1 MNNYNLLINDKELND
16 IIDSINEINKDNLLA
31 CHGRCHTTFVI
42 NAIEKLLTSLN
53 FDRKTIELGKIAG
66 LLHDIGTIDG
76 KKDMQIEVV
85 KCAYNFWIKQSYHKK
100 VKI

>member
-1 MNNYNLLINDKELND
+1 M
-16 IIDSINEINKDNLLA
+16 
-31 CHGRCHTTFVI
+31 I

-76 KKDMQIEVV
+76 KKGITIPIKASSYFGC
-85 KCAYNFWIKQSYHKK
+85 KCIFQLNGNIIDLA
-100 VKI
+100 